1 MNENNQNNDKTQTIS
16 PSRLTLKTPIDS
28 AQIKQNLS
36 SKSNIVTVVKKKRV
50 FSQDENEEANQSR
63 VQSDKNLLQNNNLK
77 NLAENKFDQRLSVLK
92 KAADNYKIFESR
104 DLSKPVKEEPVIEQE
119 ILLKDEKLEE
129 IENVILPNVEHV
141 EHHISSKEKFKSA
154 DSNEEDDDEQEKSKG
169 KAKVDTKFVK
179 FKLDNSRRKSGKINV
194 NALSDQDEEGGKKR
208 SLSSIRRAR
217 EKARRAESL
226 QRSDNEKIVREITV
240 SEFIAVSE
248 LANRMSVRAA
258 DVIREL
264 MKLGMI
270 VSANSE
276 IDSDTSEIIIDTF
289 GHKIKRVFES
299 DIENIF
305 LAEEDISENLIKRAP
320 VVTIMG
326 HVDHGKTSLLDA
338 LRETD
343 VVSGEAGGITQHIG
357 AYSIKLENGE
367 TITFIDTPG
376 HEAFTAMRA
385 RGAKATD
392 IVVLVVAADD
402 GVMEQ
407 TREAISHAKAAEVP
421 IIVAI
426 NKIDKPDSNP
436 ERVRSELLTH
446 DLVLEEFGGD
456 VMAVNVSAK
465 SKLNLDKL
473 EEAILLQ
480 AEMLNLKANPNTDS
494 SGIVIESKIDK
505 NKGVVT
511 TLLVQRGT
519 LRVGDIVVAGSGF
532 GKVKTLLDDKAFNIE
547 EAMPSMPVEVLG
559 FSSAPEAGEKF
570 AVTKTEKQAREIAEY
585 RERKAKFYKNS
596 SVQKGTLADLFAKA
610 KGKDKTLSIIL
621 KGDVQGSVEAIIG
634 SLAKIQ
640 SDEVKLKILHSG
652 VGGITQSDIVLAN
665 ASNGIVIGFNVRADS
680 VAKSAAEASGVDYRY
695 YSIIYNLVDD
705 IKAVLSGMLSPIRR
719 EIYTGAVKILQVF
732 NITKAGKIAGSL
744 VTDGIIRLGSNVR
757 LIRDNIVIYEGKIKT
772 LKRYKEDAKEVRE
785 SQECGIQMEN
795 YEDLKVNDL
804 VEVFEVTEEKKILQ

>member
-338 LRETD
+338 LRET
-343 VVSGEAGGITQHIG
+343 
-357 AYSIKLENGE
+357 
-367 TITFIDTPG
+367 
-376 HEAFTAMRA
+376 
-385 RGAKATD
+385 
-392 IVVLVVAADD
+392 
-402 GVMEQ
+402 
-407 TREAISHAKAAEVP
+407 
-421 IIVAI
+421 
-426 NKIDKPDSNP
+426 
-436 ERVRSELLTH
+436 
-446 DLVLEEFGGD
+446 
-456 VMAVNVSAK
+456 
-465 SKLNLDKL
+465 
-473 EEAILLQ
+473 
-480 AEMLNLKANPNTDS
+480 
-494 SGIVIESKIDK
+494 ES
-505 NKGVVT
+505 
-511 TLLVQRGT
+511 
-519 LRVGDIVVAGSGF
+519 
-532 GKVKTLLDDKAFNIE
+532 
-547 EAMPSMPVEVLG
+547 
-559 FSSAPEAGEKF
+559 
-570 AVTKTEKQAREIAEY
+570 
-585 RERKAKFYKNS
+585 
-596 SVQKGTLADLFAKA
+596 
-610 KGKDKTLSIIL
+610 
-621 KGDVQGSVEAIIG
+621 
-634 SLAKIQ
+634 
-640 SDEVKLKILHSG
+640 
-652 VGGITQSDIVLAN
+652 
-665 ASNGIVIGFNVRADS
+665 
-680 VAKSAAEASGVDYRY
+680 
-695 YSIIYNLVDD
+695 
-705 IKAVLSGMLSPIRR
+705 
-719 EIYTGAVKILQVF
+719 
-732 NITKAGKIAGSL
+732 
-744 VTDGIIRLGSNVR
+744 
-757 LIRDNIVIYEGKIKT
+757 
-772 LKRYKEDAKEVRE
+772 
-785 SQECGIQMEN
+785 
-795 YEDLKVNDL
+795 
-804 VEVFEVTEEKKILQ
+804 